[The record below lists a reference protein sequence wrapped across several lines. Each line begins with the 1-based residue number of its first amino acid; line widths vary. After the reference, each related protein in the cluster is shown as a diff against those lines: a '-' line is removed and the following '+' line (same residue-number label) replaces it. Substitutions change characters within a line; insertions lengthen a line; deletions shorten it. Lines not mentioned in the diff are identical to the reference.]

1 MRGNERDGAARLVAN
16 LYPAIFK
23 GYVGHVVKDVRR
35 LRIKHQ
41 KARAEL
47 SLRRKPFV
55 RGSAEHFV
63 DIHGFPMRNVEGLG
77 GEFDAP
83 SGAGIAAIV
92 HPAHQPG
99 KFFAAE
105 YVAKQQMFVGPEDSD
120 VTVGSRGIDQA
131 GGQIERGSVRR
142 HCGQVDAATLG
153 EWRERPDEVLFV
165 SELSGGTGFLGTN
178 PALCSR
184 NVDDSISR

>member
-63 DIHGFPMRNVEGLG
+63 DVHGFPMRNVEGLG

-83 SGAGIAAIV
+83 CGAGIAAIV
-92 HPAHQPG
+92 HPTHEPR

-105 YVAKQQMFVGPEDSD
+105 YVAEQQMLVGPEDGN
-120 VTVGSRGIDQA
+120 VTVGSRRVDQA
-131 GGQIERGSVRR
+131 GGQIERDSIRGHR
-142 HCGQVDAATLG
+142 GQVDAAAPG
-153 EWRERPDEVLFV
+153 EWRERPYEVLFV
-165 SELSGGTGFLGTN
+165 RQLPGGTGFLGAD
-178 PALCSR
+178 PALGR
-184 NVDDSISR
+184 GDVDDSIS